1 MQKAKES
8 MALLQKYVTHVFDT
22 ELESLLSVS
31 TKQKDSVM
39 GVAKADLLT
48 EEESLRWKLELITR
62 MIRYDNKKE
71 EA

>member
-1 MQKAKES
+1 
-8 MALLQKYVTHVFDT
+8 
-22 ELESLLSVS
+22 
-31 TKQKDSVM
+31 M

-48 EEESLRWKLELITR
+48 EEEALRWKLELITR